1 MYFVKNVC
9 FFVVVFIQ
17 KGGGV
22 LQEVF
27 YLVIR
32 FCFVCLSLRKKYFYF
47 QKNNFRMYLISL
59 LKEVYFMLKN
69 IIF

>member
-9 FFVVVFIQ
+9 FLVVVFIQ

-47 QKNNFRMYLISL
+47 QKNNFRMYI
-59 LKEVYFMLKN
+59 N
-69 IIF
+69 